1 MISGFPSVVVIDDNK
16 SELDSIKDA
25 FFAAGIPCL
34 PIQYVNDD
42 PDNES
47 GIDHVDISEWVSPR
61 IIVTDLNLTEVQ
73 NAKAASL
80 VGPLAKMLQKLN
92 LTGPYLLCIWSKIE
106 RDAADVMQLLEE
118 RHRND
123 TELPLQYSVISK
135 TEFLSE
141 SVKLKVKLRNLIAE
155 NSLFDILF
163 NWEVRVSEAG
173 RSAVSMLYSL
183 AQGNNEIK
191 SIENR
196 ADELRKI
203 LAAIGNEAIGLKN
216 AATNP
221 ALAMETGL
229 IPVLEDQVR
238 SMSCADLDSKW
249 SAAIPEIGTR
259 QNIENTAKSKL
270 NAFYHI
276 EEVPESF
283 PKDSRGVFIC
293 LNNQYLD
300 AKANKDKFEKRIGR
314 SIECLVHEEFLSRK
328 KGQEGRALIEK
339 ARSETILGFLE
350 ISAACDYAQRKI
362 KLPRYIL
369 GALIPAEFEEL
380 SSFKT
385 SAGYTKDRAHD
396 GVYRLPQI
404 EIKGKAYIVKFSFKY
419 QLGAQPDDN
428 QWFGVSLFRVRDQI
442 LSAITFNCSQYASRP
457 GVISF
462 L

>member
-1 MISGFPSVVVIDDNK
+1 MISGLPSVVVIDDNNN
-16 SELDSIKDA
+16 ELDNIKNA
-25 FFAAGIPCL
+25 FFDAGIPCL

-42 PDNES
+42 PNNES

-73 NAKAASL
+73 NAKAVNL
-80 VGPLAKMLQKLN
+80 VGPLAKMLQKLT
-92 LTGPYLLCIWSKIE
+92 LTGPYLLCIWSKLE
-106 RDAADVMQLLEE
+106 KDVAEVMQLLEE
-118 RHRND
+118 RHRDNM
-123 TELPLQYSVISK
+123 TLPLQVSVISK
-135 TEFLSE
+135 TEFLAE
-141 SVKLKVKLRNLIAE
+141 RGKLREKLKNLIVE

-163 NWEVRVSEAG
+163 NWEVRISEAG
-173 RSAVSMLYSL
+173 RNAVTMLYSL
-183 AQGNNEIK
+183 AQGNNESM

-216 AATNP
+216 AEKNP
-221 ALAMETGL
+221 ALAMEAGL
-229 IPVLEDQVR
+229 IPILEDQVR
-238 SMSCADLDSKW
+238 SMSSAEFDSKW
-249 SAAIPEIGTR
+249 AGAIPEIGKK
-259 QNIENTAKSKL
+259 QHIDNAAKSKL

-293 LNNQYLD
+293 LNSQYLET
-300 AKANKDKFEKRIGR
+300 KENVEKFEKRIGR

-328 KGQEGRALIEK
+328 GKADGRALTER
-339 ARSETILGFLE
+339 ARNETILGFLE

-362 KLPRYIL
+362 KFPRYIL

-380 SSFKT
+380 SSFTT
-385 SAGYTKDRAHD
+385 SQGVKKDRAHD

-404 EIKGKAYIVKFSFKY
+404 DVNGKAYIVKFSFKY

-457 GVISF
+457 GVIGF